1 MDRKTPIRVSI
12 VEDDDKIRDLFIELL
27 EDTDGFRC
35 VGAYENAELALSD
48 IPMKQP
54 DLVLMD
60 INLPGINGIECV
72 CKLKEKSL
80 KSEIIMLTVYEDI
93 NRIFDSLEAGAIGYL
108 IKSSTDNEI
117 IDALKTAY
125 RGGAPMSAQ
134 IARKVVQSFRKE
146 PQKTSEMEQLTER
159 EYEILTHLSE
169 GLMYKEIAS
178 KLFVSL
184 DTIKTHIKNIY
195 QKIHVRTRTEAVV
208 KYYETV
214 HIIKKN
220 NGTP

>member
-1 MDRKTPIRVSI
+1 MERTNIIRVSI
-12 VEDDDKIRDLFIELL
+12 VEDDDRIRDLFIELL

-35 VGAYENAELALSD
+35 VGAYENAELALKD
-48 IPMKQP
+48 IPIKEP

-72 CKLKEKSL
+72 RTLKEKSL

-93 NRIFDSLEAGAIGYL
+93 NRIFDSLQAGAIGYL
-108 IKSSTDNEI
+108 IKSSTDDEI
-117 IDALKTAY
+117 INAMKTAFQ
-125 RGGAPMSAQ
+125 GGAPMTAQ
-134 IARKVVQSFRKE
+134 IARKVVQLFRKE
-146 PQKTSEMEQLTER
+146 RKSISDIEQLTQR

-169 GLMYKEIAS
+169 GLMYKEIAE

-184 DTIKTHIKNIY
+184 DTVKTHIKNIY

-208 KYYETV
+208 KYYKSV
-214 HIIKKN
+214 HVIK
-220 NGTP
+220 

>member
-1 MDRKTPIRVSI
+1 MQRTNIIRVSI
-12 VEDDDKIRDLFIELL
+12 VEDDDRIRDLFIELL
-27 EDTDGFRC
+27 EDTEGFRC
-35 VGAYENAELALSD
+35 VGAYENAELALKD
-48 IPMKQP
+48 IPIKEP

-72 CKLKEKSL
+72 RTLKANSL

-108 IKSSTDNEI
+108 IKSSTDDEI
-117 IDALKTAY
+117 IDAMKTAF

-134 IARKVVQSFRKE
+134 IARKVVQSFRKKHDSE
-146 PQKTSEMEQLTER
+146 SEMEQLTQR

-169 GLMYKEIAS
+169 GLMYKEIAA

-208 KYYETV
+208 KYYESV
-214 HIIKKN
+214 HVIKKN
-220 NGTP
+220 E